1 MVSPSMNDNFLMI
14 IDDWNWKQVREATH
28 EAINN
33 CKLKIISSIEIKTT
47 QDDSSSLFIGN
58 IAIGIRVVFFLM
70 SKSSTIIFFQ
80 TLETIED
87 INLESFFDAYF
98 SEASLSIK
106 SLESSIVFFVFVFFF
121 S

>member
-47 QDDSSSLFIGN
+47 QDDSSSLF
-58 IAIGIRVVFFLM
+58 
-70 SKSSTIIFFQ
+70 
-80 TLETIED
+80 
-87 INLESFFDAYF
+87 
-98 SEASLSIK
+98 
-106 SLESSIVFFVFVFFF
+106 
-121 S
+121 

>member
-47 QDDSSSLFIGN
+47 QDDSSSLFTGEN
-58 IAIGIRVVFFLM
+58 SDWHQGC
-70 SKSSTIIFFQ
+70 IFFNVQ
-80 TLETIED
+80 
-87 INLESFFDAYF
+87 
-98 SEASLSIK
+98 K
-106 SLESSIVFFVFVFFF
+106 
-121 S
+121 